1 MNLTD
6 WCSLHLHMVL
16 YSGSVLVSSLVR
28 QAHFIL
34 IVPIAKKDAILEIC
48 WTIIMHM
55 NSMHIYLQ
63 LLGSFLIQLCGK
75 AKNLKFSELF
85 RFWSLRTRLGEAMA
99 EIT

>member
-28 QAHFIL
+28 RAHFIL

-63 LLGSFLIQLCGK
+63 LLGLNSSFNCV
-75 AKNLKFSELF
+75 AKP
-85 RFWSLRTRLGEAMA
+85 RT
-99 EIT
+99 